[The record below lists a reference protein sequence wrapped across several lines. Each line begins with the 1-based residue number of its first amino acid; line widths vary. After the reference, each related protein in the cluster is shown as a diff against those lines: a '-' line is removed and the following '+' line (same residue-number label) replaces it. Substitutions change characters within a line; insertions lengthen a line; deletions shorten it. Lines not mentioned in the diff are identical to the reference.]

1 MSHNFNWK
9 NIPDT
14 SKLKEHT
21 ESEMLS
27 NKFFFDNSN
36 SFDNKDNSITVK
48 LTDINSLNLVINDN
62 DCSDSFID
70 AICKKLDA
78 DGIVYKFTTKSQN
91 LDVDNSVVITLD
103 QQYVSG
109 PKVSIIGQHNNNI
122 KNNSDALA
130 LALDT
135 AFRSKGSYSDGV
147 FCGKRGFRK
156 NDNNCVMTRIPTSTE
171 DAVTNNKN
179 VSFVTIAFGTD
190 TPSPVEI
197 ANIIKEGLARY
208 ISYID
213 EYPFFDL
220 IHRAE
225 ASDSI
230 DSLANKFSCT
240 PFELTNLNNI
250 DITIPNDESIINPI
264 GYNSRAF
271 DKNINIY
278 FLNNNN

>member
-21 ESEMLS
+21 ESEMIN

-36 SFDNKDNSITVK
+36 LGEDTDNSITVK
-48 LTDINSLNLVINDN
+48 LTDINSLNIVINDN
-62 DCSDSFID
+62 DCGDNFIE
-70 AICKKLDA
+70 AIRKKLDE
-78 DGIVYKFTTKSQN
+78 DGIKYTFTMKAKDLSK
-91 LDVDNSVVITLD
+91 DNSVVITLD

-109 PKVSIIGQHNNNI
+109 PNVSIIGQHNNNK

-135 AFRSKGSYSDGV
+135 AFRANGAYSDGV

-156 NDNNCVMTRIPTSTE
+156 NENNHVMTRIPTSTE
-171 DAVTNNKN
+171 DAVSNNKN
-179 VSFVTIAFGTD
+179 ISFVTIAFGTD
-190 TPSPVEI
+190 SPAPEKI
-197 ANIIKEGLARY
+197 AHIIEEGLARY
-208 ISYID
+208 FSYISQ
-213 EYPFFDL
+213 YPFIDL

-225 ASDSI
+225 VSDSI
-230 DSLANKFSCT
+230 DSLASKFACT

-264 GYNSRAF
+264 GYNSKAF
-271 DKNINIY
+271 DKNVDVCFSENT
-278 FLNNNN
+278 N